1 MLNTRTNRRAAL
13 AGLTAASWAMATTSA
28 AHAALDTPGDV
39 ITVMQFKAKN
49 AAAIP
54 ELKKRMAAMRD
65 FQRQKAS
72 PIENALFENRN
83 PAASP
88 HFVGVS
94 RWKSLKD
101 WEALWNNDEFQK
113 LVRSITEVGELSPGT
128 FTAVK

>member
-1 MLNTRTNRRAAL
+1 MFNAYTNRRTAL
-13 AGLTAASWAMATTSA
+13 AGLTAASWAMAST
-28 AHAALDTPGDV
+28 AHAAMDTSGEV
-39 ITVMQFKAKN
+39 VTVMQFKAKN
-49 AAAIP
+49 PAAVP

-88 HFVGVS
+88 HYVGVA

-101 WEALWNNDEFQK
+101 WEALWNNVEFQK
-113 LVRSITEVGELSPGT
+113 LVRAITEVGEINPGT
-128 FTAVK
+128 FTAVQ